1 MSPIRLMKVCLS
13 LSRASL
19 PVLALGALVLSAC
32 DRNEAAAG
40 GGAPGGA
47 PPPAQVTAISVAPA
61 DVALPYEFTG
71 TIEGSREVEV
81 RARVSGILLR
91 RSYEEGRPVRQGELL
106 FQIDPAEFKAQVAE
120 ATAVLAEERAKLAR
134 AERNVARLEP
144 LLAAHAT
151 SRKDYDDAV
160 SEKETA
166 AATVLSAQAK
176 LDQAQLDLSYTRV
189 TAPISGL
196 SSRAEHSDGS
206 LVGPGENSLLTH
218 ISQVRPIWVRFSV
231 PDQTLLGL
239 RKAVAEKTVRSPK
252 TEDLAVE
259 LVLPDGSAH
268 PERGRVNF
276 SDSMIDPQT
285 GSVGLRAQ
293 LPNGTGTLIPGQFVR
308 VRLLGIERP
317 QAIVVPQR
325 AVQQGAEGK
334 FVFVVGADGKAA
346 QRPVVAGEWLGR
358 DWVIESGLSA
368 GDRVIVDGI
377 VKVQPGAPVQV
388 VDASAEP
395 SKAAPTGAGS

>member
-1 MSPIRLMKVCLS
+1 MSRVRLTKVCLS
-13 LSRASL
+13 LSRGAL
-19 PVLALGALVLSAC
+19 PLLALGGLVLAAC
-32 DRNEAAAG
+32 GKKEGAAG

-47 PPPAQVTAISVAPA
+47 PPPPEVTVVSVTPA

-91 RSYEEGRPVRQGELL
+91 RTYEEGRPVRQGELL
-106 FQIDPAEFKAQVAE
+106 FQIDPAEYKARVAE
-120 ATAVLAEERAKLAR
+120 AAAELAQEKAGLAR
-134 AERNVARLEP
+134 AERDVARLEP

-151 SRKDYDDAV
+151 SRKDFDDAV

-239 RKAVAEKTVRSPK
+239 RKAVADKTIRSPK
-252 TEDLAVE
+252 TEDLTVE
-259 LVLPDGSAH
+259 LVLPDGSTH

-276 SDSMIDPQT
+276 SDSMIDPAT

-293 LPNGTGTLIPGQFVR
+293 LPNGSGTLIPGQFVR

-325 AVQQGAEGK
+325 AVQQGAGGK
-334 FVFVVGADGKAA
+334 FVFVVADGKAA
-346 QRPVVAGEWLGR
+346 QRPVVAGEWLGK
-358 DWVIESGLSA
+358 DWVIESGLAA

-377 VKVQPGAPVQV
+377 VKVQPGAPVKV
-388 VDASAEP
+388 VDANAP
-395 SKAAPTGAGS
+395 PPKAAPTGAGS